1 MMEHHRDF
9 WRRPVTDRLAV
20 QLAPGDRPR
29 LLIRDNGQSVLELEL
44 LETRALVE
52 VLNVAVGELFILQ
65 RDPAALMRV
74 QQLLAE
80 DVTLADNGDDGRFP
94 CGKPRVSGHVQAQ
107 ELLRRYRGGERGFAN
122 ADLRYADLQGADLRH
137 VDLRRAN
144 LAGANLK
151 RANLF
156 QADLEEAN
164 LSEANLEETGFF
176 QANLAGADLSKAN
189 LRRAYL
195 NRATLIGAQLAD
207 EQLAQAQALE
217 GATMPDG
224 TTHG

>member
-1 MMEHHRDF
+1 MEHHHDF
-9 WRRPVTDRLAV
+9 WRRPVTDELAV
-20 QLAPGDRPR
+20 ELAPGDRPR
-29 LLIRDNGQSVLELEL
+29 LLISNNGQSVLELEL
-44 LETRALVE
+44 LETRALIE

-65 RDPAALMRV
+65 RDPTALVRV

-80 DVTLADNGDDGRFP
+80 DVTLADNGDDRRSP
-94 CGKPRVSGHVQAQ
+94 SVKPRVSGRVQAQ
-107 ELLRRYRGGERGFAN
+107 ELLRRYRNGERGFAN
-122 ADLRYADLQGADLRH
+122 ADLRYADLQGADLRQ
-137 VDLRRAN
+137 VDLKRAN
-144 LAGANLK
+144 LTGANLK

-156 QADLEEAN
+156 QADLEEVN

-195 NRATLIGAQLAD
+195 NRATLIGAQLTD
-207 EQLAQAQALE
+207 EQIAQAQTLE